1 MLPDFMDSITFI
13 SVVGGAAIAAGLL
26 GSLTGL
32 GGGVVLTPILV
43 LALGVDVRYAVGA
56 SLVAVIATSS
66 GSAAAY
72 VRDGYSNI
80 RIGML
85 LEVGTVF
92 GAVVGAVVAKWLPS
106 GVIVLL
112 FGVVM
117 IWTAWASR
125 KPPKPS
131 AHAGQPDALAQ
142 KLRLD
147 GDYPGGEGPIHYH
160 VQRVPAGF
168 GIMFLAGV
176 LSAIAGIGSGILK
189 VFAMDRV
196 MQLPFKVS
204 TTTSNFMIGVTAA
217 ASAGVYLHR
226 GQIEPALAAP
236 VAAGALIGSFL
247 GARILP
253 HARTQSLRVVF
264 ALAVAAAG
272 IEMVYDGVQ
281 KLHLL

>member
-1 MLPDFMDSITFI
+1 MLACSMDSGLFI
-13 SVVGGAAIAAGLL
+13 AIVGASAIAAGLL

-43 LALGVDVRYAVGA
+43 LGFGVDVHYAVGA

-66 GSAAAY
+66 GSAAAF
-72 VRDGYSNI
+72 VRDGYSNV
-80 RIGML
+80 RLGML

-92 GAVVGAVVAKWLPS
+92 GALVGALVAKWLPG
-106 GVIVLL
+106 GVITLI
-112 FGVVM
+112 FGGVM

-125 KPPKPS
+125 KAPVAARQDVP
-131 AHAGQPDALAQ
+131 ADVLAQ

-147 GDYPGGEGPIHYH
+147 NSYPTSDGPVHYH
-160 VQRVPAGF
+160 VRQVPAGL

-176 LSAIAGIGSGILK
+176 LSAVAGIGSGILK
-189 VFAMDRV
+189 VFAMDRL

-236 VAAGALIGSFL
+236 VAGGALIGSYF
-247 GARILP
+247 GAKILP
-253 HARTQSLRVVF
+253 KMGTKVLRLIF
-264 ALAVAAAG
+264 AIAVAIAG
-272 IEMVYDGVQ
+272 VHMVYRGVQ
-281 KLHLL
+281 VLSR

>member
-1 MLPDFMDSITFI
+1 MDSGTFI
-13 SVVGGAAIAAGLL
+13 AIVGASSIGAGLL

-43 LALGVDVRYAVGA
+43 LALSVDVRYAVGA
-56 SLVAVIATSS
+56 SLIAVIATSS

-72 VRDGYSNI
+72 VREGYSNI

-85 LEVGTVF
+85 LEIGTVF
-92 GAVVGAVVAKWLPS
+92 GAVFGALIAKYLP
-106 GVIVLL
+106 GGFITLI
-112 FGVVM
+112 FGLVM

-125 KPPKPS
+125 KPPTPS
-131 AHAGQPDALAQ
+131 PHANTPNPLAQ
-142 KLRLD
+142 RLKLD
-147 GDYPGGEGPIHYH
+147 GDYPTSQGLTHYH
-160 VQRVPAGF
+160 VQGVPAGF
-168 GIMFLAGV
+168 SIMFLAGI
-176 LSAIAGIGSGILK
+176 LSAVAGIGSGILK

-217 ASAGVYLHR
+217 ASAAVYLHR

-247 GARILP
+247 GAKLLPKIKTSKLRII
-253 HARTQSLRVVF
+253 F
-264 ALAVAAAG
+264 ALAVGLAG
-272 IEMVYDGVQ
+272 IQMIIKGVQ
-281 KLHLL
+281 VLT

>member
-1 MLPDFMDSITFI
+1 MLRLFMDSGTFI
-13 SVVGGAAIAAGLL
+13 AIVGASSIGAGLL

-43 LALGVDVRYAVGA
+43 LALGIDVHYAVGA

-72 VRDGYSNI
+72 VREGYSNI

-85 LEVGTVF
+85 LEIGTVF
-92 GAVVGAVVAKWLPS
+92 GAVFGALIAKYLP
-106 GVIVLL
+106 GGIITLI
-112 FGVVM
+112 FGLVM

-125 KPPKPS
+125 KPPAPS
-131 AHAGQPDALAQ
+131 PHANTPNPLAQ
-142 KLRLD
+142 RLKLD
-147 GDYPGGEGPIHYH
+147 GDYPTNDGLTHYH
-160 VQRVPAGF
+160 VQGVPAGF

-176 LSAIAGIGSGILK
+176 LSAVAGIGSGILK

-217 ASAGVYLHR
+217 ASAAVYLHR
-226 GQIEPALAAP
+226 GQIEPAVAAP

-247 GARILP
+247 GAKVLP
-253 HARTQSLRVVF
+253 KTKTSKLRVIF
-264 ALAVAAAG
+264 ALAVGLAG
-272 IEMVYDGVQ
+272 IQMIIKGVEV
-281 KLHLL
+281 LT

>member
-1 MLPDFMDSITFI
+1 MDSGVFI
-13 SVVGGAAIAAGLL
+13 GVVGASAIAAGLL
-26 GSLTGL
+26 GALTGL

-43 LALGVDVRYAVGA
+43 LALGVDVHYAVGA

-92 GAVVGAVVAKWLPS
+92 GALVGALIAKWLP
-106 GVIVLL
+106 GTVITLV
-112 FGVVM
+112 FGAVM

-125 KPPKPS
+125 KPPTPS
-131 AHAGQPDALAQ
+131 PHIDRPDPLAQ
-142 KLRLD
+142 KLNLD
-147 GDYPGGEGPIHYH
+147 GDYPTKEGLTHYH

-168 GIMFLAGV
+168 AIMFLAGA

-226 GQIEPALAAP
+226 GQIEPAVAAP
-236 VAAGALIGSFL
+236 VAGGALIGSFL
-247 GARILP
+247 GAKILP
-253 HARTQSLRVVF
+253 GVKTKRLRVIF
-264 ALAVAAAG
+264 ALAVGLAG
-272 IEMVYDGVQ
+272 IQMVVKGLGV
-281 KLHLL
+281 HL